1 MNGPARHSVDNE
13 HPAKYSEGGMSG
25 RDMSDGW
32 PGARS
37 MFSQNALGFLAAHA
51 CGQDELHKP
60 SNEATA
66 AAAIALEGAGMFHHG
81 VCVCVREAVCKR
93 RERERERER
102 ERFEPPASAPRV
114 N

>member
-66 AAAIALEGAGMFHHG
+66 AAAIALRRCRD
-81 VCVCVREAVCKR
+81 VSSWCVRLCARGCVQTKGARER
-93 RERERERER
+93 QRERERGG
-102 ERFEPPASAPRV
+102 PKA
-114 N
+114 